1 MKHPQ
6 YVYFI
11 THSGTQPERPA
22 KWLKIGKIHNG
33 YRSHRVKKKSYQ
45 KQTRYIPFEA
55 KIYTDYFLQKHYYSK
70 MDWKR
75 VIDNN
80 ITHASSTVENR
91 YQQSFISL
99 LSTSMF
105 SLGTFKYC
113 VVTFMKY
120 FCCIKQKYFFC
131 IKYQLK
137 SILLLVGLTLYLMK
151 FWHVVNMTL
160 WVQNLAL

>member
-1 MKHPQ
+1 
-6 YVYFI
+6 
-11 THSGTQPERPA
+11 
-22 KWLKIGKIHNG
+22 
-33 YRSHRVKKKSYQ
+33 
-45 KQTRYIPFEA
+45 
-55 KIYTDYFLQKHYYSK
+55 

-91 YQQSFISL
+91 CQQFYISL

-120 FCCIKQKYFFC
+120 FCCIFFLYKILVEEHFVVGWFDALSDEILACSKYD
-131 IKYQLK
+131 
-137 SILLLVGLTLYLMK
+137 
-151 FWHVVNMTL
+151 L
-160 WVQNLAL
+160 WV